1 MKYSEQEYNLWNRD
15 VTMTNRHQAFYE
27 ARVSGMTPEQ
37 QRDHMYMFTKKKEGE
52 ESFPIPPEGRHY
64 FKHIDTREYISFP
77 IPPEGEDVVIED
89 GEVLRGYETRMGS
102 FEFKDEF
109 AEASPEVRNAMYRL
123 MREREMQC
131 GE

>member
-15 VTMTNRHQAFYE
+15 VPKPVTEKPVTEKPIVINRHQAFYE

-37 QRDHMYMFTKKKEGE
+37 QRDHMYMYTKAGA
-52 ESFPIPPEGRHY
+52 HY
-64 FKHIDTREYISFP
+64 FKHIDTREYVSFP

-102 FEFKDEF
+102 FE
-109 AEASPEVRNAMYRL
+109 L
-123 MREREMQC
+123 

>member
-37 QRDHMYMFTKKKEGE
+37 QRDHMYMYTKAGA
-52 ESFPIPPEGRHY
+52 HY
-64 FKHIDTREYISFP
+64 FKHIDTRKYVSFP
-77 IPPEGEDVVIED
+77 IPTDGQDVVIEN

-102 FEFKDEF
+102 FE
-109 AEASPEVRNAMYRL
+109 L
-123 MREREMQC
+123 